1 MDKKIARRVRKTR
14 QQLQD
19 GFIYLRKQKDLKD
32 ITVKELCELTD
43 LNRGTFY
50 LHYKDIY
57 DLSEQLEESLFVS
70 FQEVLDKHSIAYED
84 NPIDTPEP
92 LLRDVLALIK
102 DNSEFCTMLLS
113 DTGEIAFVN
122 KLKKLVLDIAFKK
135 CIDLFDFNK
144 KEHFTYSYNFIL
156 YGCIGI
162 IESWLLNG
170 LKEPPEEIAELA
182 SQMILDGIKLLH

>member
-1 MDKKIARRVRKTR
+1 MGKKIDRRVRKTK

-19 GFIYLRKQKDLKD
+19 GFIYLRKQKDLKE

-70 FQEVLDKHSIAYED
+70 FQEVLDKHTITSEYKT
-84 NPIDTPEP
+84 IDSPKP
-92 LLRDVLALIK
+92 LLRDILLLIK

-170 LKEPPEEIAELA
+170 LKEDPEEIAELA

>member
-1 MDKKIARRVRKTR
+1 MEKKTDRRVRKTK

-19 GFIYLRKQKDLKD
+19 GFIQLRKQKDLKD

-57 DLSEQLEESLFVS
+57 DLSEQLEDSLFVS
-70 FQEVLDKHSIAYED
+70 FQEVLDKHSIAYET
-84 NPIDTPEP
+84 NLIDTPKP
-92 LLRDVLALIK
+92 LLRDILQLIK
-102 DNSEFCTMLLS
+102 DNSDFCTTLLS

-144 KEHFTYSYNFIL
+144 EEHFTYSYNFIL

-170 LKEPPEEIAELA
+170 LKEPPEEISELT
-182 SQMILDGIKLLH
+182 SQMILEGIKLLH

>member
-1 MDKKIARRVRKTR
+1 MGKKIDRRVRKTK

-19 GFIYLRKQKDLKD
+19 GFIYLRKQKDLKE

-70 FQEVLDKHSIAYED
+70 FQEVLDKHSITSEYKT
-84 NPIDTPEP
+84 IDSPKP
-92 LLRDVLALIK
+92 LLRDILLLIK

-170 LKEPPEEIAELA
+170 LKEDPEEIAELA

>member
-1 MDKKIARRVRKTR
+1 MEKKIDRRVRKTK

-19 GFIYLRKQKDLKD
+19 GFIQLRKQKDLKD

-57 DLSEQLEESLFVS
+57 DLSEQLEDSLFIS
-70 FQEVLDKHSIAYED
+70 FQEVLDKHSLDYEN

-92 LLRDVLALIK
+92 LLRDILELIK
-102 DNSEFCTMLLS
+102 ANCEFCTMLVS
-113 DTGEIAFVN
+113 DTGEIAFIN

-135 CIDLFDFNK
+135 CVYIFDFNK
-144 KEHFTYSYNFIL
+144 EEHFTYSYNFIL

-162 IESWLLNG
+162 IESWLLND
-170 LKEPPEEIAELA
+170 LIEPPEEIAHLT
-182 SQMILDGIKLLH
+182 SQMILEGIRLLH

>member
-1 MDKKIARRVRKTR
+1 MDKKIDRRVRKTR

-70 FQEVLDKHSIAYED
+70 FQEVLDKHSITYEEK
-84 NPIDTPEP
+84 PIDTPEP
-92 LLRDVLALIK
+92 LLRDVLVLIK

-113 DTGEIAFVN
+113 DTGEIAFIN

>member
-1 MDKKIARRVRKTR
+1 MDKKIDRRVRKTR

-113 DTGEIAFVN
+113 DTGEIAFFN

>member
-1 MDKKIARRVRKTR
+1 MGKKIDRRVRKTK

-19 GFIYLRKQKDLKD
+19 GFIYLRKQKDLKE

-70 FQEVLDKHSIAYED
+70 FQEVLDKHTITSEYKT
-84 NPIDTPEP
+84 IDSPKP
-92 LLRDVLALIK
+92 LLRDILLLIK

-170 LKEPPEEIAELA
+170 LIEPPEEIAHLT
-182 SQMILDGIKLLH
+182 SQMILEGIKLLH

>member
-1 MDKKIARRVRKTR
+1 MGKKIDRRVRKTK

-70 FQEVLDKHSIAYED
+70 FQEVLDKHSIASED
-84 NPIDTPEP
+84 EIIDSPEP
-92 LLRDVLALIK
+92 LLRDILLLIK

-170 LKEPPEEIAELA
+170 LKEDPEEIAELA

>member
-1 MDKKIARRVRKTR
+1 MEKKIDRRVRKTK

-19 GFIYLRKQKDLKD
+19 GFIQLRKQKDLKD

-57 DLSEQLEESLFVS
+57 DLSEQLEDSLFIS
-70 FQEVLDKHSIAYED
+70 FQEVLDKHSIAYE
-84 NPIDTPEP
+84 NGNIDTPEP
-92 LLRDVLALIK
+92 LLFQILELIK
-102 DNSEFCTMLLS
+102 ANSEFCTMLLR
-113 DTGEIAFVN
+113 DTGEIAFIN

-135 CIDLFDFNK
+135 CVDIFDFNK
-144 KEHFTYSYNFIL
+144 EEHFTYSYNFIL

-170 LKEPPEEIAELA
+170 LIEPPEEIAHLT

>member
-1 MDKKIARRVRKTR
+1 MGKKIDRRVRKTK

-19 GFIYLRKQKDLKD
+19 GFIYLRKQKDLKE

-43 LNRGTFY
+43 LNRVTFY

-70 FQEVLDKHSIAYED
+70 FQEVLDKHTITSEYKT
-84 NPIDTPEP
+84 IDSPKP
-92 LLRDVLALIK
+92 LLRDILLLIK

-170 LKEPPEEIAELA
+170 LKEDPEEIAELA

>member
-1 MDKKIARRVRKTR
+1 MEKKIDRRVRKTK

-19 GFIYLRKQKDLKD
+19 GFIQLRKQKDLKD

-57 DLSEQLEESLFVS
+57 DLSEQLEDSLFVS
-70 FQEVLDKHSIAYED
+70 FQEVLDKHSIAYET
-84 NPIDTPEP
+84 NLIDTPKP
-92 LLRDVLALIK
+92 LLRDILQLIK
-102 DNSEFCTMLLS
+102 DNSDFCTTLLS

-135 CIDLFDFNK
+135 CSELFDVNK
-144 KEHFTYSYNFIL
+144 EEHFTYSYNFIL

-170 LKEPPEEIAELA
+170 LKEPPEEISELT
-182 SQMILDGIKLLH
+182 SQMILEGIKLLH

>member
-1 MDKKIARRVRKTR
+1 MDKKIDRRVRKTR

-162 IESWLLNG
+162 IE
-170 LKEPPEEIAELA
+170 IAELA

>member
-1 MDKKIARRVRKTR
+1 MGKKIDRRVRKTK

-19 GFIYLRKQKDLKD
+19 GFIYLRKQKDLKE

-70 FQEVLDKHSIAYED
+70 FQEVLDKHTITSEYKT
-84 NPIDTPEP
+84 IDSPKP
-92 LLRDVLALIK
+92 LLRDILLLIK

-170 LKEPPEEIAELA
+170 LKEDPEEIAEFA

>member
-1 MDKKIARRVRKTR
+1 MDKKIDRRVRKTR

>member
-1 MDKKIARRVRKTR
+1 MGKKIDRRVRKTK

-19 GFIYLRKQKDLKD
+19 GFIYLRKQKDLKE

-70 FQEVLDKHSIAYED
+70 FQEVLDKHTITSEYKT
-84 NPIDTPEP
+84 IDSPKP
-92 LLRDVLALIK
+92 LLRDILLLIK

-144 KEHFTYSYNFIL
+144 KEYFTYSYNFIL

-170 LKEPPEEIAELA
+170 LKEDPEEIAELA

>member
-1 MDKKIARRVRKTR
+1 MGKKIDRRVRKTK

-70 FQEVLDKHSIAYED
+70 FQEVLDKHTITSED
-84 NPIDTPEP
+84 KTIDSPEP
-92 LLRDVLALIK
+92 LLRDILLLIK

-170 LKEPPEEIAELA
+170 LKEDPEEIAELA

>member
-1 MDKKIARRVRKTR
+1 MGKKIDRRVRKTK

-19 GFIYLRKQKDLKD
+19 GFIYLRKQKDLKE

-70 FQEVLDKHSIAYED
+70 FQEVLDKHTITSEYKT
-84 NPIDTPEP
+84 IDSPKP
-92 LLRDVLALIK
+92 LLRDILLLIK
-102 DNSEFCTMLLS
+102 ENSEFCTMLLS

-162 IESWLLNG
+162 IESWLLKG
-170 LKEPPEEIAELA
+170 LKEDPEEIAELA

>member
-1 MDKKIARRVRKTR
+1 MGKKIDRRVRKTK

-19 GFIYLRKQKDLKD
+19 GFIYLRKQKDLKE

-70 FQEVLDKHSIAYED
+70 FQEVLDKHTITSEYKT
-84 NPIDTPEP
+84 IDSPKP
-92 LLRDVLALIK
+92 LLRDILLLIK

-144 KEHFTYSYNFIL
+144 KEYFTYSYNFIL

-170 LKEPPEEIAELA
+170 LKEDPEEIAELA
-182 SQMILDGIKLLH
+182 SQMILDGINLLN

>member
-1 MDKKIARRVRKTR
+1 MGKKIDRRVRKTK

-70 FQEVLDKHSIAYED
+70 FQEVLDKHSIASE
-84 NPIDTPEP
+84 NETIDSPEP
-92 LLRDVLALIK
+92 LLRDILLLIK

-170 LKEPPEEIAELA
+170 LKEDPEEIAELA